1 MSTREKLKHDI
12 DLLPEESLAAASEII
27 AAFVIISASVG
38 KTESELERAY
48 QTLQKY
54 KGGID
59 RPIDYKKE
67 RLEYLD
73 EKYGRVD

>member
-1 MSTREKLKHDI
+1 MSTREKLKRDI
-12 DLLPEESLAAASEII
+12 DLIPEESLAAASEII
-27 AAFVIISASVG
+27 AAFIIISASVG
-38 KTESELERAY
+38 KTESELEKAY

-54 KGGID
+54 KGRID

-73 EKYGRVD
+73 ERYGSVN

>member
-1 MSTREKLKHDI
+1 MSTREMLKRDI
-12 DLLPEESLAAASEII
+12 DNLPEESLARVSKLINSII
-27 AAFVIISASVG
+27 KSSA
-38 KTESELERAY
+38 KQKKESEREKAY

-54 KGGID
+54 KGSID

-73 EKYGRVD
+73 ERYAPR